1 MILSLSGC
9 LRFSKP
15 THRKQLDL
23 VQFEQSRNL
32 EEDIAQDFLVIGRQ
46 FSISKDGIL
55 YFVDF
60 KNHSVVKKFAP
71 SKDEVGEKFI
81 DLKEWLNEDEHNDL
95 QIDDLWIDPL
105 GRLILAEST
114 TGKILRISPDAR
126 KMENLADSYDGYR
139 FSTIAGLTGSPSGDL
154 FIGSPNSATVYRHDL
169 TLGKLFVLN
178 EDLVRSNDMLIDS
191 TGSRLLVA
199 ESGPNRVVVYDLN
212 CSGNLSYGWN
222 LVEFPKGQ
230 AKPLSIDFL
239 NNEENL
245 LAVLLDRGKKLQIL
259 DLRGGKLLKSIVL
272 PFPCQ
277 KIRSHGR
284 WIYMQTRKGIRRIKI
299 PTDLITR

>member
-1 MILSLSGC
+1 MDEGIG
-9 LRFSKP
+9 
-15 THRKQLDL
+15 
-23 VQFEQSRNL
+23 E
-32 EEDIAQDFLVIGRQ
+32 DFLVIGRQ

-55 YFVDF
+55 YFVGLKD
-60 KNHSVVKKFAP
+60 HSVVRKFAP

-81 DLKEWLNEDEHNDL
+81 DLREWLKEDEHNDFH
-95 QIDDLWIDPL
+95 IDDLWIDPL

-139 FSTIAGLTGSPSGDL
+139 FSTIAGLTGSPLGDL
-154 FIGSPNSATVYRHDL
+154 FIGSPNSATVYRHDP

-178 EDLVRSNDMLIDS
+178 EDLVRSNDLLIDS

-199 ESGPNRVVVYDLN
+199 ESGPNRVLVYDLN
-212 CSGNLSYGWN
+212 SSGFLSRSWN
-222 LVEFPKGQ
+222 LVKFPKGQ

-245 LAVLLDRGKKLQIL
+245 LAVLLGHGKKLQIL
-259 DLRGGKLLKSIVL
+259 DLRSGKLLQSIAL

-284 WIYMQTRKGIRRIKI
+284 WIYMQTRKGIRRIKT
-299 PTDLITR
+299 PTDLLTR

>member
-1 MILSLSGC
+1 
-9 LRFSKP
+9 
-15 THRKQLDL
+15 
-23 VQFEQSRNL
+23 
-32 EEDIAQDFLVIGRQ
+32 
-46 FSISKDGIL
+46 
-55 YFVDF
+55 
-60 KNHSVVKKFAP
+60 
-71 SKDEVGEKFI
+71 
-81 DLKEWLNEDEHNDL
+81 
-95 QIDDLWIDPL
+95 
-105 GRLILAEST
+105 
-114 TGKILRISPDAR
+114 
-126 KMENLADSYDGYR
+126 MENLADSYDGYR

-169 TLGKLFVLN
+169 TMGKLFVLN

-222 LVEFPKGQ
+222 LVKFPKGQ

-259 DLRGGKLLKSIVL
+259 DLRGGKLLQSIAL

-284 WIYMQTRKGIRRIKI
+284 WIYMQTRKGIRRIKT
-299 PTDLITR
+299 PTDLLTR

>member
-15 THRKQLDL
+15 KHQKQLDL
-23 VQFEQSRNL
+23 VKFEQPRNL
-32 EEDIAQDFLVIGRQ
+32 EEDIGQDFLVIGRQ
-46 FSISKDGIL
+46 FSISKDGTL

-60 KNHSVVKKFAP
+60 KDHSVVRKFAP

-81 DLKEWLNEDEHNDL
+81 DLKEWLNEDEHNDF

-212 CSGNLSYGWN
+212 SSGNLSYGWN
-222 LVEFPKGQ
+222 LVKFPKGQ

-259 DLRGGKLLKSIVL
+259 DLRAGKLLQSIAL

-284 WIYMQTRKGIRRIKI
+284 WIYMQTRKGIRRIKT

>member
-1 MILSLSGC
+1 M
-9 LRFSKP
+9 
-15 THRKQLDL
+15 D
-23 VQFEQSRNL
+23 RNTG
-32 EEDIAQDFLVIGRQ
+32 EDFLVIGRQ

-60 KNHSVVKKFAP
+60 NDHSVVRKFGP
-71 SKDEVGEKFI
+71 TKDNMGEKFI
-81 DLKEWLNEDEHNDL
+81 DLKEWLKEDEHNDFH
-95 QIDDLWIDPL
+95 IDDLWLDPL

-139 FSTIAGLTGSPSGDL
+139 FSTIAGLTGSPLGDL
-154 FIGSPNSATVYRHDL
+154 FIGSPNSATVYRHDP

-178 EDLVRSNDMLIDS
+178 EDLVRSNDLLIDS
-191 TGSRLLVA
+191 IGSRLLVA

-212 CSGNLSYGWN
+212 CSGGLSRSWN
-222 LVEFPKGQ
+222 LVKFPKGQ

-245 LAVLLDRGKKLQIL
+245 LVVLLDRGKKLQIL
-259 DLRGGKLLKSIVL
+259 DLRRGKLLHSIEL
-272 PFPCQ
+272 PFICQ
-277 KIRSHGR
+277 KIRSHGL
-284 WIYMQTRKGIRRIKI
+284 WIYMQTKKGIRRIKA
-299 PTDLITR
+299 PTDLFYR

>member
-15 THRKQLDL
+15 KHQKQVNLIQF
-23 VQFEQSRNL
+23 VQPRNMD
-32 EEDIAQDFLVIGRQ
+32 EDTGEDFLVIGRQ
-46 FSISKDGIL
+46 FSISKDGML

-60 KNHSVVKKFAP
+60 KDHSVVRKLGP
-71 SKDEVGEKFI
+71 SKHNMGEEFI
-81 DLKEWLNEDEHNDL
+81 DLKEWLKEDEHNDFH
-95 QIDDLWIDPL
+95 IDDLWLDPL

-114 TGKILRISPDAR
+114 TGKILRISPDAK

-139 FSTIAGLTGSPSGDL
+139 FSTIAGLTGSPLGDL

-259 DLRGGKLLKSIVL
+259 DLRGGRSKVADGVFRSSA
-272 PFPCQ
+272 P
-277 KIRSHGR
+277 KIEYEEGSSVFEVEE
-284 WIYMQTRKGIRRIKI
+284 RR
-299 PTDLITR
+299 